1 MEITIINMSKS
12 LLVVDLLEFTKKTF
26 IENFTLY
33 AKVFNFQSVVEQLTD
48 QNIRK
53 ELLMLCSNPCD
64 ANVVVK

>member
-33 AKVFNFQSVVEQLTD
+33 AKVFNFRSVVEQLTD